1 MPGKPRRTAW
11 LTGCERDRHT
21 LRFVAATE
29 DDDVKMKAML
39 AAVTLMTTTLVGCGE
54 QRGAQ
59 PGGEASARPAA
70 LAAPSAAPTAAP
82 VAVVCPPA
90 AASVAPPEAPR
101 PPVKV
106 KATTEGALVVK
117 RLVVAPAVKGR
128 EPVDP
133 ATSFKADSGKIYAFV
148 ELENKEA
155 TESEITV
162 SFEAPDG
169 KSATGNVKLDV
180 GAEPRWRTWAYTRA
194 ARTAGSWTAIV
205 KDHRGD
211 VLARAP
217 FEVTL

>member
-1 MPGKPRRTAW
+1 M
-11 LTGCERDRHT
+11 
-21 LRFVAATE
+21 
-29 DDDVKMKAML
+29 KMKTML

-54 QRGAQ
+54 RRAM
-59 PGGEASARPAA
+59 PGGEASAPAQSAA

-82 VAVVCPPA
+82 AAVVCPTA
-90 AASVAPPEAPR
+90 TASVAAAPPEAPR
-101 PPVKV
+101 APAKV

-128 EPVDP
+128 EPVSP
-133 ATSFKADSGKIYAFV
+133 ATSFKADAGKIYAFV

-180 GAEPRWRTWAYTRA
+180 GASPQWRTWAYTRA

-205 KDHRGD
+205 KNRRGD

>member
-1 MPGKPRRTAW
+1 
-11 LTGCERDRHT
+11 
-21 LRFVAATE
+21 
-29 DDDVKMKAML
+29 VKMKAML

-54 QRGAQ
+54 RGAQ

-205 KDHRGD
+205 KNRRGD

>member
-1 MPGKPRRTAW
+1 MRLARR
-11 LTGCERDRHT
+11 LREGRHT

-29 DDDVKMKAML
+29 DDDVKIKTML

-54 QRGAQ
+54 HRAA
-59 PGGEASARPAA
+59 PGDAAPAGSTA
-70 LAAPSAAPTAAP
+70 LAVPSAAPTPAPAAT
-82 VAVVCPPA
+82 ACACPAP
-90 AASVAPPEAPR
+90 AASVAAAPTEAPR
-101 PPVKV
+101 APAKV

-128 EPVDP
+128 EPVSP
-133 ATSFKADSGKIYAFV
+133 TTSFKADAGKIYAFV

-180 GAEPRWRTWAYTRA
+180 GASPQWRTWAYTRA
-194 ARTAGSWTAIV
+194 ARAAGSWTAIV
-205 KDHRGD
+205 KNRRGD

>member
-1 MPGKPRRTAW
+1 VW

-21 LRFVAATE
+21 LRLVAATE

-54 QRGAQ
+54 RGAQ

-70 LAAPSAAPTAAP
+70 LGAPTAAPTAAP
-82 VAVVCPPA
+82 VAVVYPPPA
-90 AASVAPPEAPR
+90 PSVTASVAPPEAPR
-101 PPVKV
+101 PLV
-106 KATTEGALVVK
+106 KAKAKAGGALVVK

-162 SFEAPDG
+162 SFQAPDG

>member
-1 MPGKPRRTAW
+1 M
-11 LTGCERDRHT
+11 
-21 LRFVAATE
+21 
-29 DDDVKMKAML
+29 KMKAML

-54 QRGAQ
+54 RGAQ
-59 PGGEASARPAA
+59 PAGAAPALPTT

-90 AASVAPPEAPR
+90 AASVAAPEAPR

-205 KDHRGD
+205 KNRRGD